1 MVDAPPR
8 VEDCSCFA
16 IKKAARQAARLYD
29 AHLQPSGLRISQF
42 LILALLEEL
51 RSAPMNTLA
60 ERLDTE
66 RTAMGK
72 MASVL
77 QRDGLVRIGPAP
89 TDGRM
94 RLVELTQAGERLLRQ
109 AIPLWLQ
116 AQRRMEALNGPQRVA
131 ALRMA
136 LAGLDMRNTS
146 FARAEVSNGLEI
158 EQQLPVH

>member
-1 MVDAPPR
+1 MPTVDAPAR

-29 AHLQPSGLRISQF
+29 AYLQPTGLRISQF
-42 LILALLEEL
+42 LILALLEEVK
-51 RSAPMNTLA
+51 SAPMNTLA

-77 QRDGLVRIGPAP
+77 ERDGLVQIGPAP

-109 AIPLWLQ
+109 AFPLWLQ
-116 AQRRMEALNGPQRVA
+116 AQCRMEALNGTQRVA
-131 ALRMA
+131 ALRA
-136 LAGLDMRNTS
+136 ELAELDMRNTS
-146 FARAEVSNGLEI
+146 AA
-158 EQQLPVH
+158 

>member
-1 MVDAPPR
+1 MPTVDAPPR

-29 AHLQPSGLRISQF
+29 AHLQPTGLRISQF
-42 LILALLEEL
+42 LILALLEEVK
-51 RSAPMNTLA
+51 SAPMNTLA

-77 QRDGLVRIGPAP
+77 ERDGLVQIGPSP

-94 RLVELTQAGERLLRQ
+94 RLVELTQAGQRRLRQ
-109 AIPLWLQ
+109 AVPLWLQ
-116 AQRRMEALNGPQRVA
+116 AQRRMEALNGTPRVA

-136 LAGLDMRNTS
+136 LAGLDMRSTS
-146 FARAEVSNGLEI
+146 AA
-158 EQQLPVH
+158 

>member
-1 MVDAPPR
+1 MPVVDAPTG

-16 IKKAARQAARLYD
+16 IMRAARQAARLYD
-29 AHLQPSGLRISQF
+29 AHLKPTGLRISQF
-42 LILALLEEL
+42 LILALLEEVK
-51 RSAPMNTLA
+51 SAPMNTLA

-77 QRDGLVRIGPAP
+77 ERDGLVQIGPAP

-94 RLVELTQAGERLLRQ
+94 RLVELTQAGERRLRQ
-109 AIPLWLQ
+109 AFPLWLQ
-116 AQRRMEALNGPQRVA
+116 AQSRMDALNGTQRVI
-131 ALRMA
+131 ALRME

-146 FARAEVSNGLEI
+146 A
-158 EQQLPVH
+158 